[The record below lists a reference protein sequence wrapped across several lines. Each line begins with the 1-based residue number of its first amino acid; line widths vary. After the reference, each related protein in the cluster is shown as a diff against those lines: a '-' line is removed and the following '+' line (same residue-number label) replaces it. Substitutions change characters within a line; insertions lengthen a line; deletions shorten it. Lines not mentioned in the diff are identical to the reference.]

1 MRTQTI
7 EECRGGVVMRRVV
20 ASLVLGG
27 VMALVAPFVVW
38 GAEDAEHVTNEPA
51 ATLLLPYFEAQLPS
65 KIGAKGKGINTFFSI
80 NNASASSALAHVTIW
95 SDLAVPVIN
104 FDIYL
109 TGYDVVRISMQ
120 DILNGR
126 FPFTADDGADPFDN
140 NSANDNAISN
150 QGILSQDINF
160 PGSTG
165 PCGSRDTAYEDVF
178 PEASI
183 QHIRAALTGKFSSL
197 LNGCFGLDYGE
208 KKAIARGFVTV
219 DTVTQCSTLF
229 PNDPGYGSGG
239 VLDNRNILWGDYQI
253 LDKTKKIARSDALV
267 HVRSGFFPD
276 NDPQVTLPGEYNF
289 YTRFEPSAGQSFRQ
303 PLATKFAAPYANRG
317 VKDLL
322 FPQGTSLTVWRDP
335 KVVDADP
342 FPCGTR
348 PPWFPLNQ
356 DEVLAFDNQENVEQI
371 LPGAAFGAAT
381 QLVKVD
387 GPSLP
392 ISFTEGWLYL
402 DLNTTVVG
410 AAGVPFEDP
419 AAAQAWVTV
428 NKDSKG
434 KYSVQTRAI
443 PLDSATE
450 VTHNPLAN

>member
-1 MRTQTI
+1 MRTQAI
-7 EECRGGVVMRRVV
+7 ENRGGVVMRRIV

-27 VMALVAPFVVW
+27 MVALVAPSATRA
-38 GAEDAEHVTNEPA
+38 AEDAEHVTNEPA
-51 ATLLLPYFEAQLPS
+51 ATLLLPYFEAQVPS

-80 NNASASSALAHVTIW
+80 NNSSASAAVAKVTIW

-104 FDIYL
+104 FDVYL
-109 TGYDVVRISMQ
+109 TGYDVLRISMQ

-126 FPFTADDGADPFDN
+126 FPFTADDGADPTDN
-140 NSANDNAISN
+140 NSANDTAISN
-150 QGILSQDINF
+150 QGFLSQDINF

-165 PCGSRDTAYEDVF
+165 PCGSRETAYEEVF

-208 KKAIARGFVTV
+208 KKLIARGFVTV
-219 DTVTQCSTLF
+219 DTVTQCSTQF
-229 PNDPGYGSGG
+229 PNDPTYNSII
-239 VLDNRNILWGDYQI
+239 DHRNILWGDYEVI
-253 LDKTKKIARSDALV
+253 DKTKKIARGDALV
-267 HVRSGFFPD
+267 HIRSGQFFD
-276 NDPQVTLPGEYNF
+276 NDPQVTVPGEYTF
-289 YTRFEPSAGQSFRQ
+289 YTRFEPLAGQTFRQ

-317 VKDLL
+317 LKDLL

-335 KVVDADP
+335 KALP
-342 FPCGTR
+342 ATAFPCGTR
-348 PPWFPLNQ
+348 PLWFPLNQ
-356 DEVLAFDNQENVEQI
+356 EEVLAFDNQENVEQ
-371 LPGAAFGAAT
+371 LQPGAAFGAAT
-381 QLVKVD
+381 QQVKVD

-402 DLNTTVVG
+402 NLNTTVVG
-410 AAGVPFEDP
+410 AAGIPFEDP

-428 NKDSKG
+428 HKDSKG

-450 VTHNPLAN
+450 VLHTSLAN